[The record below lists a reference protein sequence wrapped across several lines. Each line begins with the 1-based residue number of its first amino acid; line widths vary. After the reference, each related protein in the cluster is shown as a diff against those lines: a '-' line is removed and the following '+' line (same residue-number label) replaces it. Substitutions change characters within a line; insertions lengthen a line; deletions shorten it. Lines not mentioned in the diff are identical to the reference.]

1 MFSVILTNDNTI
13 NLTGRF
19 DASQADAA
27 KKEFGKIE
35 QSATVDFADLD
46 YISSAGLGVLLMTQ
60 KRLMEKG
67 HKLKLINM
75 NRHVREV
82 FKYARFDYIFDIE

>member
-1 MFSVILTNDNTI
+1 MFSVTLNADNTI
-13 NLTGRF
+13 YLTGRL
-19 DASQADAA
+19 DASQADVA
-27 KKEFGKIE
+27 KKEFNKIE
-35 QSATVDFADLD
+35 RSATVDFSGLD

-67 HKLKLINM
+67 HKLKLVNL
-75 NRHVREV
+75 NSHVREV

>member
-1 MFSVILTNDNTI
+1 MFSVTLNSDNTI

-27 KKEFGKIE
+27 KKEFNRID
-35 QSATVDFADLD
+35 QSAVVDFSGLD

-67 HKLKLINM
+67 HKLKLVNM
-75 NRHVREV
+75 NNHVREV
-82 FKYARFDYIFDIE
+82 FKYARFDFIFEIE

>member
-75 NRHVREV
+75 NSHVREV

>member
-1 MFSVILTNDNTI
+1 MFSVTLNADNLI
-13 NLTGRF
+13 ILTGRF
-19 DASQADAA
+19 DASQTDNA

-35 QSATVDFADLD
+35 QSAIVDFSSLD

-75 NRHVREV
+75 NNHVREV
-82 FKYARFDYIFDIE
+82 FKYARFDFLFEIE